1 MVPGFNMYNMN
12 MNGNPWMQLA
22 SQGLGM
28 FGGNSMGF
36 SMGGFGSLTGM
47 GCGSIF
53 TNCYGEPNYDAMAG
67 YGVANALLGV
77 AGQAWAAH
85 QANKEPEVN
94 YTQEIKKLRDEVKTK
109 TDKKAELAD
118 EIRSES
124 SKKGAATK
132 EIGSLNEQITS
143 LDIEGKKKA
152 WEEAAAQS
160 PQPDNVNSLK
170 EIYDNAVKEKKELEA
185 KIKAQQDIIDAADE
199 KIKANERDCAKL
211 QDEIDELNKK
221 LEAYQAK
228 VNEKIL
234 DKADRGKLQRAGKGC
249 LEETYDEKNPAS
261 ERQLSRAFYEYNKA
275 TNDKD
280 KKIYAEKIIQM
291 YESNN
296 QLENANSSNKQ
307 GYQIVKKWH
316 ETHK

>member
-1 MVPGFNMYNMN
+1 MAPGFNIYNMN

-36 SMGGFGSLTGM
+36 GMGGFGSLTGM

-53 TNCYGEPNYDAMAG
+53 TNCYGEPNYNAMAG

-118 EIRSES
+118 EIRSENN
-124 SKKGAATK
+124 KKTAASETK
-132 EIGSLNEQITS
+132 GKLDTDLATAQTS
-143 LDIEGKKKA
+143 LTKLEQELNDATNLTDDQRNTLKLKIE
-152 WEEAAAQS
+152 
-160 PQPDNVNSLK
+160 
-170 EIYDNAVKEKKELEA
+170 NAKNKIEELEA

-221 LEAYQAK
+221 LEAYQSK
-228 VNEKIL
+228 VNENIL
-234 DKADRGKLQRAGKGC
+234 DQADRGKLQRAGKGC
-249 LEETYDEKNPAS
+249 LKETYNEQNPAS

-275 TNDKD
+275 TNDTD
-280 KKIYAEKIIQM
+280 KKYYAKKIIEM
-291 YESNN
+291 YKSNN

-307 GYQIVKKWH
+307 GYQIVQKWL
-316 ETHK
+316 ETH